1 MPNIQFKIVF
11 MDDED
16 FTQQMTKLE
25 SILSSRNILNIDKD
39 DSEGLATIQLNNLTF
54 SHLVDLLTDADD
66 LYDDIRIKMLADDI
80 IVGFDSVLDEFG
92 I

>member
-1 MPNIQFKIVF
+1 MKTVYFKIVY
-11 MDDED
+11 MSEDDFVE
-16 FTQQMTKLE
+16 QMTKLDT
-25 SILSSRNILNIDKD
+25 IFSSRNILNIDKD